1 VLVVLF
7 LALYIQQVKI
17 AIQATAILQ
26 VHIQEVERVLES
38 VLQDLSRFFLA
49 EATEILFDN
58 LVDFETITYSSEE
71 HHPAQVVAK
80 GTVDL
85 AQGLAVEY
93 GTDFKVP
100 VIEGDPIQDPT
111 VVFEQLRTSQIRK
124 DEQYVVSGIFAV
136 FANVL
141 LLPIHNL
148 CQHIVVLVRF
158 FKDLVVRYLAPLHL
172 GIYAPRRREDVD
184 LIEEVTVELVLGI
197 ALLAVTWLRVPPK
210 HTQYHVRFA
219 RSFRSYEQ
227 SGERG
232 LGQVWVQLLRRLELV
247 VERLDSQ
254 YVVLLLGDAQHSS
267 SILLFDV
274 AFLLTRNV

>member
-1 VLVVLF
+1 LS
-7 LALYIQQVKI
+7 
-17 AIQATAILQ
+17 AILQ
-26 VHIQEVERVLES
+26 VRVEEVERVLEG
-38 VLQDLSRFFLA
+38 VLQDLPRFFLA
-49 EATEILFDN
+49 EATEIFFDN
-58 LVDFETITYSSEE
+58 LIDFEPIRYSSEQ
-71 HHPAQVVAK
+71 HHPAQVVAE
-80 GTVDL
+80 GAVDL
-85 AQGLAVEY
+85 AQGLAIDY

-100 VIEGDPIQDPT
+100 VIESDPVQDSA
-111 VVFEQLRTSQIRK
+111 VVFEQLCTSQIRK
-124 DEQYVVSGIFAV
+124 NEQNVVSGFFAV
-136 FANVL
+136 LPYIL

-148 CQHIVVLVRF
+148 LQHIVVLVRF
-158 FKDLVVRYLAPLHL
+158 VKELVVRYLAPLHL

-210 HTQYHVRFA
+210 HTQYHVA
-219 RSFRSYEQ
+219 LPTALWSHEKG
-227 SGERG
+227 GEWW
-232 LGQVWVQLLRRLELV
+232 LGQIWVQLLRRLELV

>member
-58 LVDFETITYSSEE
+58 LVDFETIGYPSEE
-71 HHPAQVVAK
+71 HYPAQVVPK
-80 GTVDL
+80 GGVDL
-85 AQGLAVEY
+85 AQGLTIEY
-93 GTDFKVP
+93 GTDFEVP
-100 VIEGDPIQDPT
+100 VIEGNPVQDPT

-136 FANVL
+136 LPYIL
-141 LLPIHNL
+141 LLPSHNL

-184 LIEEVTVELVLGI
+184 LIEEVTVKTVLCI
-197 ALLAVTWLRVPPK
+197 ALLAVTWLLVPPQ
-210 HTQYHVRFA
+210 HTQYHVA
-219 RSFRSYEQ
+219 LPTALWSHEKG
-227 SGERG
+227 GEWW
-232 LGQVWVQLLRRLELV
+232 LG
-247 VERLDSQ
+247 
-254 YVVLLLGDAQHSS
+254 
-267 SILLFDV
+267 
-274 AFLLTRNV
+274 